1 MSTVYQEN
9 LHSDPCHTVPP
20 VAVPRFDT
28 FDPQGERT
36 GIAVVHGLDDFLKI
50 AAIRSAVFLGEQTF
64 PFSEQFDGNDF
75 AATHLLYSVRGE
87 PAGCMRIRFFG
98 DFAKMERLAVRKEY
112 RRSTIAFDLV
122 RASVDLCRAK
132 GYRKLYG
139 HAKEEL
145 LPFWKRFGF
154 RMKDN
159 GAPFDLAGYA
169 VLEMIDEIEPA
180 EDAVAIGGD
189 PYLTVRAE
197 GQWHKPGVF
206 ETSNGM
212 ARA

>member
-1 MSTVYQEN
+1 MPTFRQEN
-9 LHSDPCHTVPP
+9 LHSDLSDPAPP
-20 VAVPRFDT
+20 AAAPRFDT

-36 GIAVVHGLDDFLKI
+36 GITVVHGLDDFLKI

-64 PFSEQFDGNDF
+64 PFAEQFDGNDF

-169 VLEMIDEIEPA
+169 VLEMIDEIEPS

-189 PYLTVRAE
+189 PYLTVRPE

-206 ETSNGM
+206 ETSSGM